1 MGQTCHLNDVSIYT
15 GRKQKLP
22 LAYVEKKS
30 KRHVGHVIDRVKV
43 KIEQAHRN
51 KSASPQ
57 RGVVEVPTRMSVQGY
72 AAK

>member
-1 MGQTCHLNDVSIYT
+1 MSIYT

-30 KRHVGHVIDRVKV
+30 KRHVGHVMDRVKV
-43 KIEQAHRN
+43 KIEEAHRQ

-57 RGVVEVPTRMSVQGY
+57 RGVVEVPTRMSLQGY
-72 AAK
+72 AAQ

>member
-1 MGQTCHLNDVSIYT
+1 MNDVSVYT

-43 KIEQAHRN
+43 KIE
-51 KSASPQ
+51 
-57 RGVVEVPTRMSVQGY
+57 
-72 AAK
+72 